1 MPTLRNAP
9 QGDLE
14 DTEDPNLDV
23 AGRFEVEDQDVPLL
37 LARVTRNDIGPIWLI
52 SSQTLSQV
60 PGLYQRVG
68 SPRLAQ
74 YFPEVLMSN
83 SLLGIPV
90 GQWLAWLLAVPLSL
104 LIAWILV
111 SFSTLCWKLFKR
123 SPDTQIQSH
132 PLRRPIISVLAIV
145 IDALIVYS
153 LGMPLFYRVYYFRIL
168 QIIFAISTAWLLAR
182 LTDMGYTQVRRSSV
196 RRESQSLLQL
206 AQHANK
212 VVIIIIAC
220 W

>member
-1 MPTLRNAP
+1 MV
-9 QGDLE
+9 DH
-14 DTEDPNLDV
+14 
-23 AGRFEVEDQDVPLL
+23 GRT
-37 LARVTRNDIGPIWLI
+37 TRNRRTSARKRGHNRTYWDC
-52 SSQTLSQV
+52 
-60 PGLYQRVG
+60 RG
-68 SPRLAQ
+68 SHHGRGGRTRSGRGTPRLAQ
-74 YFPEVLMSN
+74 YFPDVLMSN

-220 W
+220 R